1 MASIHVA
8 AEEYNNKK
16 NRRKCSHGFHG
27 LHGFIEQNLSV
38 AICEIGVNYSKVVYV
53 RTDFTD
59 YKDLLDKIY
68 L

>member
-1 MASIHVA
+1 M
-8 AEEYNNKK
+8 
-16 NRRKCSHGFHG
+16 
-27 LHGFIEQNLSV
+27 